1 MTATGNNGN
10 GSATGGGPKGPIVD
24 RLTKPLA
31 KRFYKDASV
40 TEAEAGRGFAVVL
53 DGRRIKTPAKNPLSL
68 PTRAAANGVAA
79 EWQAQGAEIDPA
91 TMPLN
96 RFSNTAIDAVAR
108 ALPEVAADI
117 VAYANR
123 DLICYRA
130 DAPDALVLK
139 QSAAWNPVLGWC
151 ETALTAKFRT
161 VAGVMPVE
169 QSPDALGRI
178 AALIAPLDAFRL
190 TSLHVMTTLTGSA
203 LLALAHTEGFITAD
217 TAWAA
222 AHVDEDYQIAL
233 WGDDE
238 EARLRREARAV
249 EFQAA
254 STFYRLNAPEKP
266 TSTSA
271 GA

>member
-10 GSATGGGPKGPIVD
+10 GSTTGGGPKGPIVD

-31 KRFYKDASV
+31 KRFYEDASV
-40 TEAEAGRGFAVVL
+40 TEAEEGRGYAVVL
-53 DGRRIKTPAKNPLSL
+53 DGRRIKTPAKNPLNL
-68 PTRAAANGVAA
+68 PTRVAA
-79 EWQAQGAEIDPA
+79 EAVASEWQAQGAEIDPA

-108 ALPEVAADI
+108 ALPEVAGDI

-151 ETALTAKFRT
+151 ETALAAKFRT

-169 QSPDALGRI
+169 QAPDTLTRI
-178 AALIAPLDAFRL
+178 AALVAPLSAFQL
-190 TSLHVMTTLTGSA
+190 TPLHVMTTLTGSA
-203 LLALAHTEGFITAD
+203 LLALAHTQGFITAKA
-217 TAWAA
+217 AWSA

-249 EFQAA
+249 EFKAA
-254 STFYRLNAPEKP
+254 SLLYRL
-266 TSTSA
+266 TSPDTAVIPST
-271 GA
+271 GV